1 MMAKMMIVVV
11 LLLLEH
17 FEELMWVVVAVE
29 QNFSEMMVFD
39 WEVDNVLDVLV

>member
-1 MMAKMMIVVV
+1 MAKMMIVVV

-29 QNFSEMMVFD
+29 QNFSETMVFD